1 MPIYEYKCEKC
12 NHSFEKLVFISDRK
26 VVVCPKCNDKHVK
39 KLLSSTCFISS
50 SISGGCSTDAS
61 SGFS

>member
-12 NHSFEKLVFISDRK
+12 NHSFEKLVFSSDKK
-26 VVVCPKCNDKHVK
+26 VVICPKCNNKDVK
-39 KLLSSTCFISS
+39 RLLSSTCFINSAGN
-50 SISGGCSTDAS
+50 GGCSTRAS

>member
-12 NHSFEKLVFISDRK
+12 GKSFEKLVFNSDDEA
-26 VVVCPKCNDKHVK
+26 VSCPECEAKDVK
-39 KLLSSTCFISS
+39 RLLSSTGFISS
-50 SISGGCSTDAS
+50 SGGNGCSAGVP